1 MYIISICVQRQVRCQ
16 KNRRCVYV
24 THLGSLSGN
33 HGSASQRRRKGH
45 RSLFFTLYT
54 SGLFLSHAY
63 NLSTYPSLYRIC
75 PISSLPTSNIFLIP
89 RIVPVSV
96 HIHTN
101 HLITLR
107 PTIQPTKKK
116 SCTNS
121 FTSLSPRSPEMN
133 FVRSRRSAHVR
144 IRPELMRNASGD
156 SL

>member
-1 MYIISICVQRQVRCQ
+1 MYIICICVERKVRCQ

-33 HGSASQRRRKGH
+33 HGSAARLQRKGH

-63 NLSTYPSLYRIC
+63 DLSTYLSLCRIC
-75 PISSLPTSNIFLIP
+75 PLFIPANIQNIFDP
-89 RIVPVSV
+89 CIVPVSV

-101 HLITLR
+101 HFITLHLYDE
-107 PTIQPTKKK
+107 KN

-121 FTSLSPRSPEMN
+121 CTSLPHK
-133 FVRSRRSAHVR
+133 AQK
-144 IRPELMRNASGD
+144 
-156 SL
+156 